1 MKKQE
6 LLKAGVLTSIEIGNE
21 ISRQMV
27 IEALLS
33 NETILSNTNNLL
45 QQEISSEAVKRLL
58 YKQNNP
64 DIYGTIWSKN
74 RSLSPRSKSRT
85 DRQQDH
91 YAQI

>member
-45 QQEISSEAVKRLL
+45 QQ
-58 YKQNNP
+58 
-64 DIYGTIWSKN
+64 
-74 RSLSPRSKSRT
+74 
-85 DRQQDH
+85 
-91 YAQI
+91 